1 MDGGV
6 DRVRQKEIEGDTEG
20 EIEGEIEGRTE
31 EERQGMHAPWSN
43 LDALGFVT
51 GFRQSLG

>member
-1 MDGGV
+1 
-6 DRVRQKEIEGDTEG
+6 VRQKEIEGDTEG
-20 EIEGEIEGRTE
+20 EIEGRTE
-31 EERQGMHAPWSN
+31 EERQGIQAPWSN